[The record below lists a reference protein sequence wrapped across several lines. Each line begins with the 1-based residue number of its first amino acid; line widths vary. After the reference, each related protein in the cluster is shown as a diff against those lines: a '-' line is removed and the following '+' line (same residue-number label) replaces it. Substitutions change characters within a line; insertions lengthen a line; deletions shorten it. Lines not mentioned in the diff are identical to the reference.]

1 MYRFHSKRESC
12 STINATGAFA
22 AVCAYLACV
31 IASYYT
37 VKIFAVIIKVMSE
50 DSVHFD
56 LCNLRPEFSDTLAM
70 VLCLN
75 RDFLKLNPSYGRNLW
90 IVHTNEFHRVMCIE
104 A

>member
-56 LCNLRPEFSDTLAM
+56 LCNLRPEFSDTCYGV
-70 VLCLN
+70 VLKQGL
-75 RDFLKLNPSYGRNLW
+75 LK
-90 IVHTNEFHRVMCIE
+90 IE
-104 A
+104 SIIWKELMDCAHE